1 MSTRFTTTTMGVSAV
16 ILMAAIMMPCN
27 AFPTQGDAAAVVP
40 ETALNAIPTVEMAEA
55 RVTAKTDALKMGEDL
70 KEQIELEGKG
80 AKAPS
85 DNLPTD
91 EEQDED
97 EDAKAQTDAELKA
110 EAEKEVAASTL
121 FGQNCVTLKA
131 YAIASLDEVED
142 LEHGAIGVMRPLLR
156 FMATYNTTGV
166 TEATCIKQY
175 SGLITKLISDDA
187 LSIQEHDPKAEPEN
201 SLTIQELQQL
211 DHAMRG
217 ESDQHPIAQG
227 KGRAIEEGCHGKHDQ
242 LDCAEMSKKNVGG
255 QWMWVNAM
263 AMGSNSDVPIFRKI
277 AVRHHTL
284 QDAAKEMLKYGLH
297 KKSIVTT
304 LKAGGYTPDVADA
317 AFIRKWQG
325 NF

>member
-1 MSTRFTTTTMGVSAV
+1 
-16 ILMAAIMMPCN
+16 MAAVLMPCN
-27 AFPTQGDAAAVVP
+27 AFPAQQDAAAVVP
-40 ETALNAIPTVEMAEA
+40 ETDLAAMPTSAGIKAELTSVKVE
-55 RVTAKTDALKMGEDL
+55 TTSGALKMGEEL
-70 KEQIELEGKG
+70 KETLIKEGEE
-80 AKAPS
+80 AEAPHDEPS
-85 DNLPTD
+85 D
-91 EEQDED
+91 EEQDAA
-97 EDAKAQTDAELKA
+97 EDAKAESAAAVKA
-110 EAEKEVAASTL
+110 EAEKEAAASTL

-156 FMATYNTTGV
+156 YMGAYNTTHV
-166 TEATCIKQY
+166 TEASCITQY
-175 SGLITKLISDDA
+175 TGLLKKLINDDA
-187 LSIQEHDPKAEPEN
+187 LNIQEHDPNADPEN

-227 KGRAIEEGCHGKHDQ
+227 KGRAIEEGCHGKHDR

-255 QWMWVNAM
+255 QWMWINAM
-263 AMGSNSDVPIFRKI
+263 ALGSNADVPIFRKI

-284 QDAAKEMLKYGLH
+284 QAAAKDMLKYGLH
-297 KKSIVTT
+297 RKSIVTT
-304 LKAGGYTPDVADA
+304 LKAGGYTPDAADS